1 MKFFFIE
8 LKMVFGLREKN
19 YFQNFN
25 EGEFVDNLG
34 VNDFY
39 VQLCKLSILEDRID

>member
-1 MKFFFIE
+1 MIFFFIE

-39 VQLCKLSILEDRID
+39 VIEKLVMFSYVN

>member
-25 EGEFVDNLG
+25 EGEFVDNLD

-39 VQLCKLSILEDRID
+39 VIEKLVMFSYVN

>member
-1 MKFFFIE
+1 MKFFFVE

-39 VQLCKLSILEDRID
+39 VIEKLVMLSYVN